1 MPQVRSASI
10 YSGEFGRATV
20 NLTDRALVKHTH
32 RQINILI
39 KIGGLDAIFEVD
51 DEPLVLDETSVL
63 LFNSWLPHAKRASE
77 FGLSMILSL
86 FIEPD
91 WMREALPETGPFVE
105 SLFPNARAELS
116 TQARMH
122 ANRLASAIPGQMGLS
137 AGGRPDELLMN
148 LLTALVV
155 DHARADVVRAPEPR
169 RGGGDF
175 RIRKALEYIHQHAH
189 HNPRMEEIARA
200 SGLSRS
206 HFFER
211 FRECVGTSP
220 QHYADYVRVTYAT
233 MRLSSSN
240 QPLID
245 LADEL
250 GFSGHSNFTRFF
262 CQHIGVS
269 PSEFRRQTANY

>member
-1 MPQVRSASI
+1 MPQGRSASI
-10 YSGEFGRATV
+10 YSGAFGRATV
-20 NLTDRALVKHTH
+20 NLSDRALVKHTH

-39 KIGGLDAIFEVD
+39 KIGGQDAVFEVD

-63 LFNSWLPHAKRASE
+63 LFNSWLPHSKRASE
-77 FGLSMILSL
+77 SGLSMILSL

-91 WMREALPETGPFVE
+91 WMREALPETASCVE
-105 SLFPNARAELS
+105 SLFPSVRANVS
-116 TQARMH
+116 TEVRMH
-122 ANRLASAIPGQMGLS
+122 ANRLAAAISGQMELDG
-137 AGGRPDELLMN
+137 GGRPNELLLN

-155 DHARADVVRAPEPR
+155 DHARADVVRVPELR

-175 RIRKALEYIHQHAH
+175 RIRKALEYIHQHAYQ
-189 HNPRMEEIARA
+189 NPRMDEIARA

-211 FRECVGTSP
+211 FRKCVGTSP

-233 MRLSSSN
+233 MRLSSSD
-240 QPLID
+240 QSLIE

-262 CQHIGVS
+262 SQHIGVS